1 MSWSILWIWLIWTDE
16 TRSRAI
22 WKKKENYTRLVDR
35 AISQVRFEIEQVDQL
50 LETYADLLERVQVNT
65 PDLIEVTAVASVLH
79 SFYNGLENIF
89 LAIVKGIDTDVPTGA
104 QWHRDLLTWMA
115 ESTANREAVLSTEA
129 VRRLADYLGFRHF
142 YRHSYSLYLEWREL
156 EKLVTPLVEVWEQ
169 TKGELWAFLDTLGS
183 A

>member
-1 MSWSILWIWLIWTDE
+1 LSWSILWIWLIWTDE

-50 LETYADLLERVQVNT
+50 LETYADLLERVQV
-65 PDLIEVTAVASVLH
+65 
-79 SFYNGLENIF
+79 
-89 LAIVKGIDTDVPTGA
+89 
-104 QWHRDLLTWMA
+104 
-115 ESTANREAVLSTEA
+115 
-129 VRRLADYLGFRHF
+129 
-142 YRHSYSLYLEWREL
+142 
-156 EKLVTPLVEVWEQ
+156 TPLVEVWEQ